1 MASRRTSARSSAIP
15 SSAPVTAE
23 TGVHPLVLSK
33 NLHETWLDHLI
44 ELLHAAAGIEH
55 ELMVQ
60 YLYAAYSLGSEDV
73 AKPGDRKLVR
83 KWRRNLL
90 AIAKEEMGHF
100 LTVQNILTALG
111 GSVSWARGNYPLDN
125 KYFPLRKFTLTP
137 FTMDS
142 LSCYVYA
149 EAPAKT
155 AAVVNRYYGMS
166 AKEVNR
172 IIKKV
177 RKQILDNSPRRVE
190 QLYAKIV
197 GIVKNPDL
205 IPDSA
210 FHPETYAV
218 QASWEE
224 WGKGYKP
231 YVLDPESSS
240 DENPPMKPLRP
251 ADSAPPSTFAAHP
264 MVAQARV
271 IVQQVASRTEVLDAL
286 ALIGEQGEAASFDP
300 DDTQP
305 SHFDRFIGI
314 YKEFEKVRWKPAR
327 KVPDNPTTWK
337 DKPDYTYIESEHS
350 RNWAHLFNLR
360 YRMLLTYL
368 SHMYRLPP
376 ASDTSQPQ
384 MRPGTLHRVFSEM
397 YNIRSI
403 SDLLVRLPLMDEKK
417 FPNDPRRAGPPFELP
432 YTLLMPAADDDCW
445 RLHRELLV
453 NSRILCER
461 LLPDAPQDGKQYLAI
476 LLDLDKKSIEWIDTV
491 LQGRSAERRSRA

>member
-15 SSAPVTAE
+15 SPAPVTAE

-155 AAVVNRYYGMS
+155 AAVANRYYGMS

-177 RKQILDNSPRRVE
+177 RKQILDKSPRRVE

-197 GIVKNPDL
+197 GIVKNPEL

-224 WGKGYKP
+224 WEKGT
-231 YVLDPESSS
+231 
-240 DENPPMKPLRP
+240 NPTCWILR
-251 ADSAPPSTFAAHP
+251 APPTK
-264 MVAQARV
+264 
-271 IVQQVASRTEVLDAL
+271 T
-286 ALIGEQGEAASFDP
+286 
-300 DDTQP
+300 
-305 SHFDRFIGI
+305 
-314 YKEFEKVRWKPAR
+314 
-327 KVPDNPTTWK
+327 
-337 DKPDYTYIESEHS
+337 
-350 RNWAHLFNLR
+350 LR
-360 YRMLLTYL
+360 
-368 SHMYRLPP
+368 
-376 ASDTSQPQ
+376 
-384 MRPGTLHRVFSEM
+384 
-397 YNIRSI
+397 
-403 SDLLVRLPLMDEKK
+403 
-417 FPNDPRRAGPPFELP
+417 
-432 YTLLMPAADDDCW
+432 
-445 RLHRELLV
+445 
-453 NSRILCER
+453 
-461 LLPDAPQDGKQYLAI
+461 
-476 LLDLDKKSIEWIDTV
+476 
-491 LQGRSAERRSRA
+491 